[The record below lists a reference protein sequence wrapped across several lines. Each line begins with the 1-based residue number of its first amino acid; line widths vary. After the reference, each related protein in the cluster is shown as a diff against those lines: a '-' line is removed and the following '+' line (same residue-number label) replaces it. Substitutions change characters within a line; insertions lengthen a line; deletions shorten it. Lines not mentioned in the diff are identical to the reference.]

1 MKVIEIMEMKFIDI
15 TKIHTLE
22 LFKQVS
28 DYTNALINEATANGS
43 LNELGAVNEYTIE
56 IGRVGRLCADYES
69 MYMKFEH
76 LKFK

>member
-1 MKVIEIMEMKFIDI
+1 LKVIEIMEMKFIDI
-15 TKIHTLE
+15 TEIHTLE

>member
-15 TKIHTLE
+15 TEIHTLE

>member
-1 MKVIEIMEMKFIDI
+1 MEMKFIDI
-15 TKIHTLE
+15 TEIHTLE

>member
-1 MKVIEIMEMKFIDI
+1 MEMKFIDI

>member
-1 MKVIEIMEMKFIDI
+1 
-15 TKIHTLE
+15 
-22 LFKQVS
+22 VS

>member
-1 MKVIEIMEMKFIDI
+1 LKVIEIMEMKFIDI